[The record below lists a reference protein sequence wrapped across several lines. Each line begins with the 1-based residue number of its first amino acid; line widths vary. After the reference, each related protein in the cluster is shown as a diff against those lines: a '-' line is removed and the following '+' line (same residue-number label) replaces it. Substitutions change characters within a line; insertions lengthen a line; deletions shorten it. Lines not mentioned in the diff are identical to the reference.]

1 MNDGSVLIQ
10 LKIGTNGARLPTV
23 GCIRSNR
30 LGKTVFNDRS
40 GSGCPRDRKGSRL
53 SSSKDVH
60 DGMPRVATVSLRGEL
75 SDSDADRVLE
85 LARQALAPADVST
98 LVIDMAEVTFIDTM
112 VIGAL
117 VQLRHTAQPADVEV
131 RLRGLR
137 PGIRRVLTIAGVD
150 TLFTYQDS
158 PEGS

>member
-1 MNDGSVLIQ
+1 
-10 LKIGTNGARLPTV
+10 
-23 GCIRSNR
+23 
-30 LGKTVFNDRS
+30 
-40 GSGCPRDRKGSRL
+40 L

-75 SDSDADRVLE
+75 SDADADRVLE
-85 LARQALAPADVST
+85 LGRQALAPADVST

-117 VQLRHTAQPADVEV
+117 VQLRHMAQPADVEV